1 MLYTKSKWIFC
12 RKLGIYVNR
21 LTLKVSCL
29 AFKCSFHRQENNAKG
44 GPYRIESWRSENAIW
59 NNIEMKYTNIP
70 TNEAQRLDEWYGVIC
85 LVIPLTSRVM
95 VIKTSKMETSENQ
108 KLSNIFRGYEK
119 GT

>member
-12 RKLGIYVNR
+12 RNFDIYVNK
-21 LTLKVSCL
+21 LMLKVSCL
-29 AFKCSFHRQENNAKG
+29 AFKCSFHRQE
-44 GPYRIESWRSENAIW
+44 SWRSENVIW

-70 TNEAQRLDEWYGVIC
+70 TNEAQRLDEWNGVIC
-85 LVIPLTSRVM
+85 LVIPLTSRVI
-95 VIKTSKMETSENQ
+95 VIKISKMETSENQ